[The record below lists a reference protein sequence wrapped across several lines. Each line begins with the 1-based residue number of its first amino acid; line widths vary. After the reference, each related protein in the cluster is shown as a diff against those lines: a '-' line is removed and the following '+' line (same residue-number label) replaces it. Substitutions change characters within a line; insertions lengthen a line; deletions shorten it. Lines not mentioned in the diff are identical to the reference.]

1 MKEYFVYIMA
11 SQKLTLYVGVT
22 NDIQR
27 RVREHKGKC
36 MPAFTAQYNVTR
48 LLYYETVPDIAVAI
62 AREKQIKSWR
72 RQKKL
77 ALVCSTNPALID
89 LAAGC

>member
-27 RVREHKGKC
+27 RVCEHKSKC
-36 MPAFTAQYNVTR
+36 TPAFTAQYNVTR

-72 RQKKL
+72 REKKV
-77 ALVCSTNPALID
+77 ALVCSINPDLID
-89 LAAGC
+89 LAAGW